1 MAIQI
6 EGFTFN
12 NFQENTY
19 LLIDEKKDCVIIDPG
34 CSTRAEENFFLEF
47 IRNNQ
52 LNPVALL
59 NTHAH
64 LDHIMGNQFIQTEF
78 NLDHYLHKDDL
89 PTLESAPRSA
99 AIYGIPDFTPSPTPN
114 KLLNGGEK
122 LKFGNIELEV
132 LFTPGHA
139 PGHVVFYNEKEKFVI
154 NGDVLFRGSFGR
166 YDLPGGN
173 LETLKKSIKEVMFKL
188 PEDTIVYSGH
198 GPATSIGNEKYSNP
212 ILNY

>member
-19 LLIDEKKDCVIIDPG
+19 LLIDENKDCVIIDPG
-34 CSTRAEENFFLEF
+34 CSNRAEENFFLEF

-99 AIYGIPDFTPSPTPN
+99 AIYGIPGFTPSPTPN

-173 LETLKKSIKEVMFKL
+173 LETLKKSIKEVMFNL